1 MVDHA
6 HGLRLRHFN
15 AFLAVAD
22 ERHVGRAAER
32 LHLTQPA
39 VSKTLTELETILGGR
54 LLDRGRHGAKL
65 TLYGETF
72 LPYARAVLESVTAAG
87 SALIGPT
94 PTATPSVAV
103 GALPTVAPDLLP
115 AALARFRTLLPD
127 ARVTLRTAG
136 NAGLLA
142 MVRAGEVDLAI
153 GRMSDPSLTIGLS
166 FEQLYLE
173 SLVAVARPGHRLDGD
188 THVTFVRILDY
199 PLLVCSTGT
208 TPRQNTDD
216 LLQAHG
222 LRLPPHVVETLD
234 VAVGRRIV
242 ETSDTVWFVPAGAV
256 RDEVANGRLVSL
268 PIDATG
274 TAEPVGVFTR
284 VDRAPSPPALAFL
297 GTLRDLS
304 APRR

>member
-1 MVDHA
+1 MIDLSNS
-6 HGLRLRHFN
+6 LRLRHFT
-15 AFLAVAD
+15 AFLAVSD

-39 VSKTLTELETILGGR
+39 VSKTLAELETIVGQR
-54 LLDRGRHGAKL
+54 LIDRGRHGAKL
-65 TLYGETF
+65 TAYGETF
-72 LPYARAVLESVTAAG
+72 LPYARAVLESVAAAG
-87 SALIGPT
+87 SALVGPT
-94 PTATPSVAV
+94 SIATPSVAV

-115 AALARFRTLLPD
+115 AALARFTSLLPH
-127 ARVTLRTAG
+127 ARVTFRTAG

-166 FEQLYLE
+166 FEQLYLDA
-173 SLVAVARPGHRLDGD
+173 LVAVARPGHPLAGD
-188 THVTFVRILDY
+188 SHVAFARILNY
-199 PLLVCSTGT
+199 PLLVCSAGT

-234 VAVGRRIV
+234 TAVGRRIV

-256 RDEVANGRLVSL
+256 RDDVAGGRLVLL
-268 PIDATG
+268 PIDAAG

-284 VDRAPSPPALAFL
+284 VDRAPTRPALVFL
-297 GTLRDLS
+297 DALRDLS
-304 APRR
+304 AARR